1 MRKQELARR
10 LARCSGVS
18 PAEAADE
25 LDRVVHGILRGLRKG
40 ESVPLP
46 GLGKFKPGRKWELEF
61 EAEVKK
67 GRATR
72 G

>member
-10 LARCSGVS
+10 LARRSGVS

-40 ESVPLP
+40 ESVPFP
-46 GLGKFKPGRKWELEF
+46 GLGKFKPGPKGELEF
-61 EAEVKK
+61 EADAKK
-67 GRATR
+67 GGGGR